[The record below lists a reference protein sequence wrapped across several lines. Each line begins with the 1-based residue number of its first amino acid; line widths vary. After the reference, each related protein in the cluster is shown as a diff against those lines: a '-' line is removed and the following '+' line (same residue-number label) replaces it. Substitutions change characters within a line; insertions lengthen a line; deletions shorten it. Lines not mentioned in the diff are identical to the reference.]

1 MIDIPFTTEKRTE
14 LINLA
19 IENTNAV
26 DYLEIG
32 CDKNQVFNT
41 INVKNKIGVD
51 PARGGTHRMTSDEF
65 FKQNTQTFDVIFI
78 DGLHY
83 YEQVLKDF
91 NNSLSVLKD
100 NGIIIIHDMLPKKKH
115 HAVVPIPDPFTKPWL
130 GDVWRLGFELM
141 KRNDLVFNIVKID
154 SGCGIIRKGTQK
166 ANNLNATRNWNFF
179 EENYNKLPL
188 ISFDEIKK
196 ELV

>member
-1 MIDIPFTTEKRTE
+1 MIDISFTPEKRTE

-19 IENTNAV
+19 INKTKAV

-41 INVKNKIGVD
+41 INVANKIGVD
-51 PARGGTHRMTSDEF
+51 PSRGGTHRMTSDQF
-65 FKQNTQTFDVIFI
+65 FSENKLKFDVIFI

-83 YEQVLKDF
+83 YEQVLNDF
-91 NNSLSVLKD
+91 NNSLKCLKE
-100 NGIIIIHDMLPKKKH
+100 NGIIIIHDMLPKKEH

-141 KRNDLVFNIVKID
+141 KRSDIVFNIVRID
-154 SGCGIIRKGTQK
+154 SGCGIAWKGNQHSVD
-166 ANNLNATRNWNFF
+166 LNCTSDWNFYQ
-179 EENYNKLPL
+179 ENYNKLPL
-188 ISFDEIKK
+188 KTFEKIKEI
-196 ELV
+196 L